1 MRRRELIAAALA
13 AACAP
18 VRVAAQPTGRLN
30 RIGWLDYSS
39 AAENLGIFVQAMT
52 ARGWQDGRTFRVE
65 YRGGEGRNERLATV
79 AVDLARLP
87 ADVIVAPGTPEAL
100 AARKATTVIP
110 IVMVGVDDPV
120 DRGLVAS
127 LARPGGNVTGLANAR
142 RELSG
147 KLLSLLRE
155 TFPRATSVAV
165 LWDSTDPEPRVIL
178 GYIQAAA
185 KALGVSVNAV
195 QVQRYADVEPAF
207 AAIKKQGNSMM
218 IVPPSSLLN
227 PKWIA
232 DLALKHGL
240 ALASIAPGYAYEGGL
255 MAFTADWQ
263 AMFDRVAGFV
273 DRILKGAKPADLP
286 VELPTRFKLII
297 NGKTAQTLGLAI
309 PSSIMLRA
317 DHVIE

>member
-18 VRVAAQPTGRLN
+18 LNLTAQPAAKLH

-39 AAENLGIFVQAMT
+39 AAENLGIFVQGMT
-52 ARGWQDGRTFRVE
+52 ALGWQEGKTFRIE
-65 YRGGEGRNERLATV
+65 YRGGEGRGEHLSAV
-79 AVDLARLP
+79 AAELVRLP
-87 ADVIVAPGTPEAL
+87 ADLIVAPGTPEAL
-100 AARKATTVIP
+100 AARKATTAIP
-110 IVMVGVDDPV
+110 IVMAGVDDPV

-147 KLLSLLRE
+147 KLLSLLHE
-155 TFPRATSVAV
+155 IFPRATSVAV

-185 KALGVSVNAV
+185 KTLGVTVNAV
-195 QVQRYADVEPAF
+195 QVQRYAEVEPAF
-207 AAIKKQGNSMM
+207 AAIKKQGNPMM

-227 PKWIA
+227 SKWVA

-240 ALASIAPGYAYEGGL
+240 ALASIAPGYVYDGGL
-255 MAFTADWQ
+255 IAFTDDWH
-263 AMFDRVAGFV
+263 AVFARVAAFV
-273 DRILKGAKPADLP
+273 DKILKGAKPADLP

-297 NGKTAQTLGLAI
+297 NGKTAQTLGVAI
-309 PSSIMLRA
+309 PQSILLRA
-317 DHVIE
+317 DQVIE